1 MEYIKLNGDEL
12 YHYGVP
18 GMKWGTRRAP
28 IGVTSKRQYEF
39 DKKSLDTLNK
49 GGHIRRG
56 ITKKRQ
62 AMYDKYDKQKVEER
76 IANYKGNPIDKKSA
90 QKKASVGKSIAV
102 GLLGTGFGLM
112 AAESIF
118 KEAITVRTAPIAVAT
133 GVIGGMKYYDLQ
145 KKNISENS

>member
-1 MEYIKLNGDEL
+1 MEYVKLNGDEL

-18 GMKWGTRRAP
+18 GMKLGTRRAP

-102 GLLGTGFGLM
+102 GLLASNIAAVGLLQVSPSLTAVKYGAL
-112 AAESIF
+112 AA
-118 KEAITVRTAPIAVAT
+118 